1 MGTAADFVWKIQ
13 IVVQISYNVMEDMEY
28 FVSFEISVVLT
39 EEYNVMI
46 DREEL
51 IITTERLTL

>member
-1 MGTAADFVWKIQ
+1 
-13 IVVQISYNVMEDMEY
+13 MEY
-28 FVSFEISVVLT
+28 FVSFEMCVVLT

-51 IITTERLTL
+51 LPQNIWLYRWGVA

>member
-1 MGTAADFVWKIQ
+1 
-13 IVVQISYNVMEDMEY
+13 MEDMEY